1 MCLRKAGITM
11 LKLKYLFENFELA
24 RKCLELYEYDK
35 ESIDEMLSYFRISCN
50 ETCAYEKRRACQTDQ
65 YGMGNFQRLH
75 LQEYATLLYVMS
87 EPVAEKPDWMNG
99 LTDKLNFKLR
109 QLEKSLKGN

>member
-1 MCLRKAGITM
+1 M

-35 ESIDEMLSYFRISCN
+35 ESIGDRLKEYDAPEQVKAEFTSVRVKLEQLNSLPLM
-50 ETCAYEKRRACQTDQ
+50 RR
-65 YGMGNFQRLH
+65 LVH

-109 QLEKSLKGN
+109 QLEKSLEGN